1 MALELRQQMK
11 LSQQLI
17 MTQQLQ
23 QAIKLLQLSRIELID
38 TISSE
43 LMENPFLEESYD
55 TAIEQEFNEVRA
67 DASASEPDNVYDTE
81 VSSSADWEDY
91 LGELSST
98 SKVSSHKEY
107 ESFEDDVSFES
118 RYAAKP
124 TLASHL
130 LWQLRFSPLTEEQ
143 MEIGEVIIGSLE
155 NTGYLKSSLEEIAEL
170 TKTGTN
176 EVATVLHTIQNFD
189 PVGVASKDLQETLLV
204 QIKNLNYDRDPI
216 LLELITNHLPDL
228 ENNRYKALAKKFK
241 IDDETLFEYIQIIQS
256 LDPMP
261 GSEYG
266 ETENFY
272 ISPDA
277 YVYKMNDD
285 FVIVLNEDDMPHLQV
300 SESYSTDM
308 LDSLGQEEKGFFME
322 KQKAASWLIK
332 AIHQR
337 QRTLYKVLESILKY
351 QRAFFEHG
359 LTQLKPLILKTVA
372 DDISMHESTISRI
385 TTNKYL
391 ATPHGMYEIKFF
403 FNSALSLGDG
413 TEVGSESVK
422 AAIKKYI
429 SEENPKS
436 PLSDDRLCELLKNEL
451 GVQMARR
458 TVAKYRTALNI
469 PSSAKRK
476 VQF

>member
-23 QAIKLLQLSRIELID
+23 QAIKLLQLSRVELID

-43 LMENPFLEESYD
+43 LMENPFLDESFD
-55 TAIEQEFNEVRA
+55 SPIETEFTEVRA
-67 DASASEPDNVYDTE
+67 DASPNEADNVYDTE
-81 VSSSADWEDY
+81 ISTSADWEDY

-107 ESFEDDVSFES
+107 ESFEDESSFES

-124 TLASHL
+124 SLTSHL
-130 LWQLRFSPLTEEQ
+130 LWQLRFSPLSEAQ
-143 MEIGEVIIGSLE
+143 MEIGEVIIGNLAQ
-155 NTGYLKSSLEEIAEL
+155 NGYLKASLDEIAEL
-170 TKTGTN
+170 TKSSYN
-176 EVATVLHTIQNFD
+176 EVRSVLDLVQNFD
-189 PVGVASKDLQETLLV
+189 PVGVASQNLQESLLV
-204 QIKNLNYDRDPI
+204 QIKNLKYDRDPI
-216 LLELITNHLPDL
+216 LLELITNHLQDL

-261 GSEYG
+261 GAEYG

-285 FVIVLNEDDMPHLQV
+285 FVIVLNEDDMPHLQIN
-300 SESYSTDM
+300 ESYSPKI
-308 LDSLGQEEKGFFME
+308 LENLEQEEKSFFVE

-337 QRTLYKVLESILKY
+337 QRTLYKVLESIVKY

-359 LTQLKPLILKTVA
+359 LTHLKPLILKTVA

-385 TTNKYL
+385 TTNKFL

-413 TEVGSESVK
+413 TEVGSESIK
-422 AAIKKYI
+422 AAMKKYI
-429 SEENPKS
+429 AAENPKA

-458 TVAKYRTALNI
+458 TVAKYRTGLNI